1 MSISS
6 LNFCVIA
13 SEICLTLDNVGFRG
27 MSLEAARR
35 HLQDDELHEVE
46 GENLAG
52 WADVTLKKHPVL
64 LRITHFMPQFMNLNL
79 QKLIQGCMVP
89 TLANV
94 DLTFDPQAALQ
105 VRHWFFNPHT
115 PIAKGFATVIED
127 NFHRCCGAWR
137 ERFQNETL
145 PHLIHFLNVL
155 GRKNKLLIES
165 FMQLVPK
172 DIASALGQCY
182 CGAKIISFEDWPSC
196 PDGCDSSGLTEEQ
209 DNPDEALDSNC
220 ECPHHR
226 RLLKRKPKRKRVSR

>member
-52 WADVTLKKHPVL
+52 WTDVTLKKHPVL

-94 DLTFDPQAALQ
+94 DLTFDA
-105 VRHWFFNPHT
+105 
-115 PIAKGFATVIED
+115 
-127 NFHRCCGAWR
+127 
-137 ERFQNETL
+137 
-145 PHLIHFLNVL
+145 
-155 GRKNKLLIES
+155 
-165 FMQLVPK
+165 
-172 DIASALGQCY
+172 
-182 CGAKIISFEDWPSC
+182 
-196 PDGCDSSGLTEEQ
+196 
-209 DNPDEALDSNC
+209 
-220 ECPHHR
+220 
-226 RLLKRKPKRKRVSR
+226 